1 MSGHKKPGPD
11 FTLHFHRLKAA
22 LSVQRRTI
30 CDLTKTLP
38 VTHRHAVFV
47 FLGERRGSAALYAA
61 IRQELGEPAW
71 LWVTG
76 QCDALRDEESDHAAV

>member
-1 MSGHKKPGPD
+1 MSGHQKLGPD

-30 CDLTKTLP
+30 CDLTKVLP

-47 FLGERRGSAALYAA
+47 FRGERRGSAALYAA
-61 IRQELGEPAW
+61 IRQALGEPAW

-76 QCDALRDEESDHAAV
+76 QTDALHDEGASHAA

>member
-1 MSGHKKPGPD
+1 MRHRHTGPD

-71 LWVTG
+71 WWVTG
-76 QCDALRDEESDHAAV
+76 QTDALHDEGATHAA

>member
-1 MSGHKKPGPD
+1 MSHEKHGPK

-30 CDLTKTLP
+30 CDLTRALP

-61 IRQELGEPAW
+61 LRHALGEPAW
-71 LWVTG
+71 LWVIG
-76 QCDALRDEESDHAAV
+76 QTDALHDEGARHAA